1 MENPLVVERVE
12 PLAELRCEIDR
23 LVQAQ
28 APGVAQALC
37 QRAAGIEGQ
46 DQIRMAVGLTEVQD
60 RDDVARLD
68 PLGEPRLALE
78 AGPRDRVV
86 VDLGAQQLEHYV
98 CAVRVAGAVDHAACA
113 FAEPPFEPIVADLHR
128 VIIPGKR

>member
-1 MENPLVVERVE
+1 TRRVATFDQLWRKVVRGSDQLSVFGQPRRVRGARETEIGERHGSVRVEQEVRRFDVAMENPLVVERVE

-46 DQIRMAVGLTEVQD
+46 DQ
-60 RDDVARLD
+60 
-68 PLGEPRLALE
+68 
-78 AGPRDRVV
+78 
-86 VDLGAQQLEHYV
+86 
-98 CAVRVAGAVDHAACA
+98 
-113 FAEPPFEPIVADLHR
+113 
-128 VIIPGKR
+128 